1 MKAIFP
7 ITATAALLLVS
18 TGCYE
23 QVTGGID
30 ESDERAVVTNDETAL
45 AERMTYLDEEVPID
59 APSASAFA
67 GMAASMTDG
76 PVRAPSSVNLTL
88 VAEIQ
93 PPTINDQPVQ
103 ATSVSRRTAIAFLVS
118 YNVQGETFLG
128 GADYLINWFSRFPII
143 HSSASFADSD
153 VSMVAHSGSAVYLAQ
168 ATNASGFA
176 TSASIETLSIKNLR
190 MSLLDNN
197 RFDLSS
203 FAATSVVVVGNTT
216 YVTTGSDGH
225 LYALDSKDLSVKAQY
240 PLEDAR
246 WVEHDNDNDR
256 IVVVQGTPGRIST
269 FEEGEFSGG
278 TLNLLNTFP
287 FTGANQAEAKSTVE
301 VVGGKAFIAAG
312 PDGVQIM
319 CLDDGSI
326 VGNVPRPDPASLGL
340 DPSVVT
346 TNAVT
351 VDDDLMFISNG
362 EAGVY
367 VAAGAEDFDRTD
379 CDEAQSI
386 SVLGSLRFGDL
397 ESANHVSYRN
407 GFLFVAAGL
416 GGVKIVLA
424 DVID

>member
-1 MKAIFP
+1 MNAIYR
-7 ITATAALLLVS
+7 TAAIAALLL
-18 TGCYE
+18 TTTACYE
-23 QVTGGID
+23 QLTGGID
-30 ESDERAVVTNDETAL
+30 ESDDRAVVTNDETEL
-45 AERMTYLDEEVPID
+45 ADRMTYLDEDVPID
-59 APSASAFA
+59 PPATGAFA
-67 GMAASMTDG
+67 SMASMTDG
-76 PVRAPSSVNLTL
+76 PALAPSAVDLRL
-88 VAEIQ
+88 IAQVR
-93 PPTINDQPVQ
+93 PPLINEQRVQ
-103 ATSVSRRTAIAFLVS
+103 ATSISRRSAIAFLVS

-153 VSMVAHSGSAVYLAQ
+153 VSAVAHSGSAVYLAQ
-168 ATNASGFA
+168 ATNAPGFS
-176 TSASIETLSIKNLR
+176 TSASIETLSISNFR

-203 FAATSVVVVGNTT
+203 FAATSVLSVGNTV

-225 LYALDSKDLSVKAQY
+225 LYALDHRTLEVKAEY

-246 WVEHDNDNDR
+246 WVEHDADNDR

-269 FEEGEFSGG
+269 FEEGEFTGG
-278 TLNLLNTFP
+278 TMNLLNTFP
-287 FTGANQAEAKSTVE
+287 FPGANQAEAKSTVE

-312 PDGVQIM
+312 PDGVQVM

-326 VGNVPRPDPASLGL
+326 VGSVPRPDPASLGL

-367 VAAGAEDFDRTD
+367 VAAGAEDFDRTS
-379 CDEAQSI
+379 CDEPQSI

-397 ESANHVSYRN
+397 ESANHVSYRS

-424 DVID
+424 TVTP

>member
-1 MKAIFP
+1 MKAILR
-7 ITATAALLLVS
+7 ISATAALLLTS
-18 TGCYE
+18 TACYD
-23 QVTGGID
+23 QITAGID
-30 ESDERAVVTNDETAL
+30 ESDERAVVTNDETSL
-45 AERMTYLDEEVPID
+45 ADRMTYLDEDIPID
-59 APSASAFA
+59 APAQAAF
-67 GMAASMTDG
+67 ASMTDG
-76 PVRAPSSVNLTL
+76 PVLAPSAVDLKL
-88 VAEIQ
+88 IAQVK
-93 PPTINDQPVQ
+93 PPTINGERVQ
-103 ATSVSRRTAIAFLVS
+103 ATSVSRRSAIAFLVS
-118 YNVQGETFLG
+118 YNLQGEAFLG
-128 GADYLINWFSRFPII
+128 GTDYLINWFSRFPII

-153 VSMVAHSGSAVYLAQ
+153 ISAVAHSGSAVYLAQ
-168 ATNASGFA
+168 ATNADGFA

-225 LYALDSKDLSVKAQY
+225 LYALNSRDLSVLAQY

-246 WVEHDNDNDR
+246 WVEHDASNDR

-269 FEEGEFSGG
+269 FEEGNFDGG

-287 FTGANQAEAKSTVE
+287 FMGANQAEAKSTVE

-326 VGNVPRPDPASLGL
+326 VGTVPRPDPAALGL

-397 ESANHVSYRN
+397 ESANHVSYRQ
-407 GFLFVAAGL
+407 GYLFVAAGL
-416 GGVKIVLA
+416 GGVKIVQA
-424 DVID
+424 NVTR